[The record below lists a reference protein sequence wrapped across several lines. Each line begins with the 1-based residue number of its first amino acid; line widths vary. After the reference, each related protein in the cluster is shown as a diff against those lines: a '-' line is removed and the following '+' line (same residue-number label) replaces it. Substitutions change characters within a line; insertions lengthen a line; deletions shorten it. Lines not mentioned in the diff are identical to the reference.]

1 MGHCARQNQA
11 SLWTIPLLGRGGRY
25 FLLGKR
31 AAYPGFMPGPSN
43 SIDGDY
49 SLQLFNVS
57 LGEMTSSYGCL
68 HQGGLFA
75 L

>member
-1 MGHCARQNQA
+1 MGHCAWQNQF
-11 SLWTIPLLGRGGRY
+11 SLWTIPLLSGGGRY
-25 FLLGKR
+25 FPLGKR
-31 AAYPGFMPGPSN
+31 ATCTGFLPGPSN
-43 SIDGDY
+43 GADGGY